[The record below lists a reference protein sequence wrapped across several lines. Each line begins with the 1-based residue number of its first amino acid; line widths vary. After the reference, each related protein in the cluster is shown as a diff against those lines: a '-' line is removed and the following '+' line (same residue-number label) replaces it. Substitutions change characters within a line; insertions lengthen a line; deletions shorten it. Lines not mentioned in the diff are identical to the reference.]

1 MNSAGKDAQNMLVVA
16 NDAVTAA
23 KAEAENVLS
32 DAKAAATSV
41 IQQQLDDGDAYE
53 KRSDQAVA
61 DVQTE
66 LKQAGAK
73 SADNLAD
80 AVADAMK
87 QADVSLAVIQADIE
101 QIKDDISQ
109 IRAIA
114 TKNWIIKRLRVCFR
128 MLICN

>member
-1 MNSAGKDAQNMLVVA
+1 MLVVA

-23 KAEAENVLS
+23 KAEAEKVLS

-66 LKQAGAK
+66 LKQAGTK

-80 AVADAMK
+80 AKQQLNDA
-87 QADVSLAVIQADIE
+87 
-101 QIKDDISQ
+101 
-109 IRAIA
+109 
-114 TKNWIIKRLRVCFR
+114 
-128 MLICN
+128 

>member
-1 MNSAGKDAQNMLVVA
+1 MLVVA

-23 KAEAENVLS
+23 KAEAEKVLS

-80 AVADAMK
+80 AKQQLNDA
-87 QADVSLAVIQADIE
+87 
-101 QIKDDISQ
+101 
-109 IRAIA
+109 
-114 TKNWIIKRLRVCFR
+114 
-128 MLICN
+128 

>member
-1 MNSAGKDAQNMLVVA
+1 MLVVA

-23 KAEAENVLS
+23 KAEAEKVLS

-73 SADNLAD
+73 SADTLAD
-80 AVADAMK
+80 AKQQLNDA
-87 QADVSLAVIQADIE
+87 
-101 QIKDDISQ
+101 
-109 IRAIA
+109 
-114 TKNWIIKRLRVCFR
+114 
-128 MLICN
+128 

>member
-1 MNSAGKDAQNMLVVA
+1 DAKTLAQVA
-16 NDAVTAA
+16 EKTAA
-23 KAEAENVLS
+23 
-32 DAKAAATSV
+32 
-41 IQQQLDDGDAYE
+41 GDADE

-61 DVQTE
+61 DAQTE

-87 QADVSLAVIQADIE
+87 QADASLAAIQADIE

-114 TKNWIIKRLRVCFR
+114 AKNPDNQKIADL
-128 MLICN
+128 L